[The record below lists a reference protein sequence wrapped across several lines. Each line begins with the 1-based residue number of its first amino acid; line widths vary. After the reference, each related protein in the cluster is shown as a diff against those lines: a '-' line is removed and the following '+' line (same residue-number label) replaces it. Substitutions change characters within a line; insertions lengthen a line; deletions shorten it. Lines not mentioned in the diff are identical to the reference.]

1 MPLQSSL
8 SEISQFPP
16 AHLIQ
21 TDDERF
27 MVEALKEA
35 WAAFRNG
42 EVPVGVVIVYDG
54 KVIARG
60 KNQVELLQD
69 ATAHAEMLAIGSAA
83 QALGGWRLEGCTL
96 YSTLEP
102 CCMCGGAMFLS
113 RISRL
118 VWGAPDI
125 RHGANGSFIDLF
137 SLQHPTHK
145 VDVTSQVLS
154 SWCAQ
159 PLQLFFRK
167 RRSSEM
173 V

>member
-1 MPLQSSL
+1 M
-8 SEISQFPP
+8 SEIQRLPP
-16 AHLIQ
+16 ASLLK

-35 WAAFRNG
+35 WAAFQKE
-42 EVPVGVVIVYDG
+42 EVPVGAVMVYDG

-96 YSTLEP
+96 YTTLEP
-102 CCMCGGAMFLS
+102 CCMCSGAVFLS
-113 RISRL
+113 RVSRL

-125 RHGANGSFIDLF
+125 RHGANGSLVDLF
-137 SLQHPTHK
+137 SLPHPTHQ
-145 VDVTSQVLS
+145 VSVTSNVLT

-159 PLQLFFRK
+159 PLQLFFQK
-167 RRSSEM
+167 RRLANA
-173 V
+173 